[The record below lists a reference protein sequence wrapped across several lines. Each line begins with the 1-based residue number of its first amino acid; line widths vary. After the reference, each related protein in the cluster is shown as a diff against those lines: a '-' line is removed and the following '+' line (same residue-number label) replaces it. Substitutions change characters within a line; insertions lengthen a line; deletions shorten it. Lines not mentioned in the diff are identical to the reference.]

1 VIEEHLKQ
9 TQKQQLRID
18 PKNIHWTPL
27 VTKTKHH

>member
-9 TQKQQLRID
+9 NAKQAVKIE

-27 VTKTKHH
+27 IVGKGKY